1 MNEKEKI
8 ETNNYQH
15 VNLESDLSIE
25 KEIEVVEKKI
35 RKIIRK

>member
-8 ETNNYQH
+8 ETNNYQN

-25 KEIEVVEKKI
+25 KEIEVVEKKN